1 MRNKPQM
8 SPFVQLAA
16 FLVVLGAALS
26 TKSTDTIKRI
36 AAERSYLLAVKERGM
51 DENDEARALAGIYL
65 FAARQLGEILEYVGD
80 DQLRYEF
87 YSGMKKQLSDWADI
101 LSPPGEPEGGYPEG
115 PNLATVHSL
124 DAYRARRKG

>member
-1 MRNKPQM
+1 VNPYAATAEALIAAGLISSLIRRDTGKP
-8 SPFVQLAA
+8 LAA
-16 FLVVLGAALS
+16 NKQS
-26 TKSTDTIKRI
+26 
-36 AAERSYLLAVKERGM
+36 LLAVKERGM

-65 FAARQLGEILEYVGD
+65 FAARQLGEILEYVQE

-115 PNLATVHSL
+115 PNLATVYSL

>member
-1 MRNKPQM
+1 M

>member
-1 MRNKPQM
+1 VNPY
-8 SPFVQLAA
+8 AA
-16 FLVVLGAALS
+16 IAAAL
-26 TKSTDTIKRI
+26 I
-36 AAERSYLLAVKERGM
+36 AAGLISSLIRQDTGKPPVANKQFLLAVKERGM

-101 LSPPGEPEGGYPEG
+101 LSPPGEPEGGWPEG
-115 PNLATVHSL
+115 PTLAKVYSL
-124 DAYRARRKG
+124 DAYRARQKG

>member
-1 MRNKPQM
+1 VNPYAAIAAALIAAGLISSLIRRDTGKP
-8 SPFVQLAA
+8 LAA
-16 FLVVLGAALS
+16 NKQF
-26 TKSTDTIKRI
+26 
-36 AAERSYLLAVKERGM
+36 LLAVKERGM
-51 DENDEARALAGIYL
+51 DENDEARALAVIYM

-87 YSGMKKQLSDWADI
+87 YSGMKKQLSDWADV

-124 DAYRARRKG
+124 DAYRALRKG

>member
-1 MRNKPQM
+1 VNPYAAIAAALIAAGLISSLIRRDTGKP
-8 SPFVQLAA
+8 LAA
-16 FLVVLGAALS
+16 NKQF
-26 TKSTDTIKRI
+26 
-36 AAERSYLLAVKERGM
+36 LLAVKERGM

-115 PNLATVHSL
+115 PNLATVYSL

>member
-1 MRNKPQM
+1 VNPYAAIAAALIAAGLISSLIRRDTGKP
-8 SPFVQLAA
+8 LAA
-16 FLVVLGAALS
+16 NKQF
-26 TKSTDTIKRI
+26 
-36 AAERSYLLAVKERGM
+36 LLAVKERGM

-101 LSPPGEPEGGYPEG
+101 LSPPGEPDGGYPEG

>member
-1 MRNKPQM
+1 V
-8 SPFVQLAA
+8 SPYALLAG
-16 FLVVLGAALS
+16 FLAVLGAALS

-87 YSGMKKQLSDWADI
+87 YSGMRKQLSDWADI
-101 LSPPGEPEGGYPEG
+101 LSPPGEPEDGWPEG

>member
-1 MRNKPQM
+1 VSPYAAIAAALIAAGLISWSIRQDTGKP
-8 SPFVQLAA
+8 LAA
-16 FLVVLGAALS
+16 SKLS
-26 TKSTDTIKRI
+26 SN
-36 AAERSYLLAVKERGM
+36 AVRERGM

-65 FAARQLGEILEYVGD
+65 FAARQLGEILEYVHE

-87 YSGMKKQLSDWADI
+87 YSGMRKQLSDWADI